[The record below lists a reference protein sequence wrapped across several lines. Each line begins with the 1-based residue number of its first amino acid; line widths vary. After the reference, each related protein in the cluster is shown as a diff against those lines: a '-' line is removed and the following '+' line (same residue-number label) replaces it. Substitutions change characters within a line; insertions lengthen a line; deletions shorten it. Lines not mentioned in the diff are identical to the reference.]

1 MVFDPV
7 DAAAGATVPASI
19 VLRSSSSGP
28 EEGDT
33 TYCSS
38 GGGYALRR
46 RGLGHGLV
54 AEVHQEQGLV
64 DAALEDRHAHLHAL
78 LNHLTALEACFAGQL
93 RGGEVDCH
101 FDCPPSEVCA
111 LTRKVPRASDGLNGD
126 RSTGDKHSHSD
137 GIRDVGEDVLDPER
151 LG

>member
-1 MVFDPV
+1 MSAMVLDPV

-19 VLRSSSSGP
+19 VVCSSSRTP

-38 GGGYALRR
+38 GGGDALGRCR
-46 RGLGHGLV
+46 RGRGLL

-78 LNHLTALEACFAGQL
+78 LDHLTALQACFAGEL
-93 RGGEVDCH
+93 RGREVNCH
-101 FDCPPSEVCA
+101 RSCPPLRFA
-111 LTRKVPRASDGLNGD
+111 L
-126 RSTGDKHSHSD
+126 
-137 GIRDVGEDVLDPER
+137 
-151 LG
+151 